1 MSLRYLIYTSDLC
14 DPDGPA
20 AVPSV
25 IRVARTNNAIR
36 GISGALIFDGE
47 RFCQYIEGD
56 PDEIVRTFTAIE
68 KDPRHT
74 RIRVLASGSVD
85 EPRFGRWSM
94 AYVYAVTPELIESIG
109 SRTVTG
115 VAEAFEYALA
125 QCDADV

>member
-1 MSLRYLIYTSDLC
+1 MPLRYLIYTSVLS
-14 DPDGPA
+14 DPQGPA
-20 AVPSV
+20 AVPAV

-68 KDPRHT
+68 KDARHT
-74 RIRVLASGSVD
+74 GIRVLASGSVNA
-85 EPRFGRWSM
+85 PRFARWSM
-94 AYVYAVTPELIESIG
+94 AYVYAVTPELIDTIDSP
-109 SRTVTG
+109 TVPG
-115 VAEAFEYALA
+115 VAEAFEQALA